1 MDTLATHLSTSRYN
15 PPKEGTLDFAA
26 DFVAA
31 ASVASEL
38 VLGKP
43 IRPWDIDHLIPT
55 QSNGKCITDLS
66 ASIFNLE
73 GTRTSVVIDIAAEKY
88 GVEHESYNAPY
99 GLRRDRRVIKADHRL
114 VDELV
119 RRRDDYVRE
128 YKSSWSKSK
137 LSPLG
142 KLKQD

>member
-1 MDTLATHLSTSRYN
+1 M
-15 PPKEGTLDFAA
+15 
-26 DFVAA
+26 
-31 ASVASEL
+31 
-38 VLGKP
+38 
-43 IRPWDIDHLIPT
+43 
-55 QSNGKCITDLS
+55 
-66 ASIFNLE
+66 
-73 GTRTSVVIDIAAEKY
+73 VIDIAAEKY
-88 GVEHESYNAPY
+88 GVEHESHNAPH
-99 GLRRDRRVIKADHRL
+99 GLKRNRRVIKADHRL